1 MVVSPA
7 SSFVI
12 EFVFAFADV
21 FGIDGSAIL
30 GFGFGGGGG
39 GTCGFGAIDGFYQ
52 KHKVGKNSFEGVLRY
67 KYNCYK
73 QAYKAYML
81 SIYHYIRWRC
91 RHCNRYRHFCV
102 YNRISER
109 QKTGWNRF

>member
-1 MVVSPA
+1 MLFVVSPA

-21 FGIDGSAIL
+21 FGIDGSVIL

-52 KHKVGKNSFEGVLRY
+52 THKIG
-67 KYNCYK
+67 
-73 QAYKAYML
+73 
-81 SIYHYIRWRC
+81 
-91 RHCNRYRHFCV
+91 
-102 YNRISER
+102 
-109 QKTGWNRF
+109 